1 MEFVIVSDHTIWV
14 PSFSVTMMSSVEA
27 TKDVMRVF
35 DNRKEMKAETP
46 MCQGGLR
53 MVFSQFTIGNGERP
67 EPAL

>member
-1 MEFVIVSDHTIWV
+1 
-14 PSFSVTMMSSVEA
+14 MMISVEA